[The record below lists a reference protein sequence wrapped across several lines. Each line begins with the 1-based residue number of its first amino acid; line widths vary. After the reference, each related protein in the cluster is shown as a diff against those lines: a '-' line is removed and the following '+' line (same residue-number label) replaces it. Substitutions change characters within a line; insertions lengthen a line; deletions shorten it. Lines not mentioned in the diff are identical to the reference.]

1 MDFQPVFSKK
11 TRPIVIAGPCSA
23 ETEEQVLETARG
35 IAATGRVDFFRAGIW
50 KPRTRPNAF
59 EGVGVVGLPWLQTVK
74 KETGLPVTIEVA
86 NANHV
91 EAALKSGVD
100 MLWIGA
106 RSTVNPFTVQEIAD
120 ALRGVDVPVLIKN
133 PVNAD
138 LDLWLGAV
146 ERIAQAGVKRFGVIH
161 RGFSFFG
168 KTPYRNLPTWQIPIE
183 LMRRFPG
190 MTIIGDPSH
199 ICGNRRLLG
208 EIAQKCLDLSYDG
221 LMIETHRDPDAA
233 WSDAAQQVTPS
244 GLVELLDKLIIR
256 EAEPQGIDF
265 ADKLDSLRRQIDH
278 LDAEMLDIFG
288 KRMALADR
296 IGEIK
301 RESHVAILQAK
312 RWNEILER
320 ALETGPKLGLS
331 PAFVLA
337 IFQAV
342 HQESINH
349 QARVMNEKKADD

>member
-1 MDFQPVFSKK
+1 MEFQPVFTKK
-11 TRPIVIAGPCSA
+11 TRPVVIAGPCSA
-23 ETEEQVLETARG
+23 ETEEQMLETAIG

-50 KPRTRPNAF
+50 KPRTRPGAF
-59 EGVGVVGLPWLQTVK
+59 EGVGMAGLPWLQMVK
-74 KETGLPVTIEVA
+74 KETGMPVTIEVA
-86 NANHV
+86 NASHV
-91 EAALKSGVD
+91 HEALKSGVD

-146 ERIAQAGVKRFGVIH
+146 ERIAQAGIRRVGVIH

-190 MTIIGDPSH
+190 MTILGDPSH
-199 ICGNRRLLG
+199 ICGNRHLLG
-208 EIAQKCLDLSYDG
+208 EIAQKCLDLNYDG
-221 LMIETHRDPDAA
+221 LMIETHRAPDDA
-233 WSDAAQQVTPS
+233 WSDAAQQVTPAGLAKLLD
-244 GLVELLDKLIIR
+244 GLVIR
-256 EAEPQGIDF
+256 KPAPEGIEF
-265 ADKLDSLRRQIDH
+265 ADRLDSMRRQIDR

-288 KRMALADR
+288 KRMGLADQ
-296 IGEIK
+296 IGAIK
-301 RESHVAILQAK
+301 RASQVAILQPR

-320 ALETGPKLGLS
+320 ALEKGPELGLS
-331 PAFVLA
+331 PGFVMAL
-337 IFQAV
+337 FEAV

-349 QARVMNEKKADD
+349 QARVMNATDNYD